1 MTRKKY
7 FLFTTLVFLI
17 SLLVALIWIGNTN
30 AGARFVVDRLAR
42 FVPGDIQ
49 LGEIKGTLAGDLRLE
64 GFNFRSSDWEVSANH
79 VRLRWKPLGIL
90 GGWIQIA
97 QLYLED
103 VKVNDLHPEVTTP
116 SDFTWPNVPGMLSW
130 LKARIRSFH
139 IAGITY
145 SKAGNKVL
153 FIEKVTAQAMW
164 YLGMMNVKEILITA
178 PEGSFYGI
186 LGANFANHKLSLQ
199 GRLLPHQAL
208 YGLDEHRIIL
218 KLAEEKKQRDING
231 TIRIIS
237 MAGNSERVKLT
248 TSVSI
253 LKGAITLNEI
263 ELREMGRSGALRGS
277 VGIDMFPVEHP
288 FKINLVFDGLGL
300 SRELESTKTVSGM
313 LEVKGD
319 VKGYKGL
326 FNVQTRGKPWA
337 QIDAAADF
345 EGNYDG
351 IHASNLQGK
360 FLNGTVHGSVQASW
374 VKGFLISGILKARN
388 IDTAL
393 ITPDWPGKINA
404 ELQGN
409 INWSDDG
416 SPRGAVK
423 FHLLESVLR
432 NKPLKGYVDAQWSKG
447 SLIISYGELRGN
459 GFDLSARGALK
470 DQISYQARVTDI
482 GGIIPQG
489 AGRFSAFGWVRE
501 SKGNWTGIVK
511 AEGSA
516 IKIDNLSV
524 DSASIDL
531 QLGNREA
538 KDIRGK
544 ILVRNMRKGALDLGS
559 PAFNI
564 DGSVSNHE
572 IRASL
577 SWPKAGMTITGR
589 GSYQEGKWAGNIY
602 KIEGTDE
609 YAGNFKATRP
619 VSLIASEEKVSMT
632 SLALISDSGE
642 IFELNGE
649 VEFIPLQGHF
659 NARWEKINLARAN
672 TLLTFGKM
680 EGSWSGSAS
689 ARIQQDNLLTLHS
702 SSSANL
708 IFTRD
713 KVLLRMS
720 PSIKIDSD
728 NEGIRVTGQVG
739 IEGGGKIEGHFFSTD
754 QAKVK
759 LPESGSLKLTW
770 NDINIA
776 QIGPWMP
783 RALNVRGKVSGKIE
797 GRLAP
802 GNRFD
807 ISGDTRASG
816 ASFSWR
822 GEGGFVR
829 SSADRINLD
838 FVWKDSSLK
847 GSIDLR
853 FDGNGK
859 VQSTFNLPV
868 PAHFPITY
876 DKSGPMEIL
885 AKGEVNEL
893 GMVTVLLPG
902 IVEETSGKL
911 VFDFRQTGT
920 WLQPRRTGHVRLEN
934 STLYLPATGVRI
946 KDIVTDAS
954 LADNVIELKSFMAR
968 SGAGSLRG
976 KGTFVLKEWH
986 IEHFKVQLNGEQ
998 FQIIY
1003 LPELELFANPDITFE
1018 GSGKKVTIRGTVLLP
1033 EGAVRDR
1040 QDKGVIRASED
1051 VIVSDRSK
1059 KVSKPLQTAIDAEIS
1074 VVFGDKVRIAIEGL
1088 VGRLTGRVLL
1098 TGQDPARILGKGTIK
1113 IVDGKFDS
1121 YGVKLDITRGN
1132 ITLDGG
1138 PVDRASLD
1146 IMAIK
1151 TFNPGSF
1158 DQIRAGVT
1166 VTGLALEPLI
1176 KLYSEPA
1183 MADSDILS
1191 YLLFGK
1197 PLRAGGSPDQTAI
1210 LMKSAGVLFGSS
1222 GGAGIQ
1228 EQIQQRLGLDTLEVT
1243 EGPSS
1248 TYASSRTTEGTMERS
1263 LVTVGKYLSP
1273 RLYVSYGRSVF
1284 SDEYLVSARYSLGRR
1299 VDIETR
1305 TGTQTSVDL
1314 YYKIEFF

>member
-1 MTRKKY
+1 MIRKKY
-7 FLFTTLVFLI
+7 FLFTALAFLI
-17 SLLVALIWIGNTN
+17 SVLAALIWIGNTN
-30 AGARFVVDRLAR
+30 AGARFVFNSLAR
-42 FVPGDIQ
+42 YVPGDIQ
-49 LGEIKGTLAGDLRLE
+49 FGEIKGTLAGDLRLE
-64 GFNFRSSDWEVSANH
+64 RFNFKSSDWEVSANH
-79 VRLRWKPLGIL
+79 VRLRWKPLGVL

-116 SDFTWPNVPGMLSW
+116 SYFTWPSVPVMFSW

-139 IAGITY
+139 IEGITY
-145 SKAGNKVL
+145 NKAGIKVM
-153 FIEKVTAQAMW
+153 FIEKVTAEAIW
-164 YLGMMNVKEILITA
+164 YLGMMNVKEILIAA

-186 LGANFANHKLSLQ
+186 LLANFANHKLSLQ
-199 GRLLPHQAL
+199 GRLLPHEAL
-208 YGLDEHRIIL
+208 YDLDEHHIIL

-231 TIRIIS
+231 NIRIIS
-237 MAGNSERVKLT
+237 MTGNSERIKLT
-248 TSVSI
+248 TSVNI
-253 LKGAITLNEI
+253 LKGAITLNNL
-263 ELREMGRSGALRGS
+263 ELREMGRPGVLRGS
-277 VGIDMFPVEHP
+277 IGLDMFPAEQP
-288 FKINLVFDGLGL
+288 FKINLVFDGLGF
-300 SRELESTKTVSGM
+300 SKESESIKTVSGT

-326 FNVQTRGKPWA
+326 FKIQTRGKPWT
-337 QIDAAADF
+337 QIEATADF

-351 IHASNLQGK
+351 IDAFHLQGK
-360 FLNGTVHGSVQASW
+360 FLNGTVHGFVQTSW

-393 ITPDWPGKINA
+393 ITSDWPGKMNA

-416 SPRGAVK
+416 TPKGSVK

-432 NKPLKGYVDAQWSKG
+432 NKPLKGSIDAQWSKG
-447 SLIISYGELRGN
+447 SLIISQGELRGN
-459 GFDLSARGALK
+459 GFDLFARGALK

-482 GGIIPQG
+482 GGIIPRG
-489 AGRFSAFGWVRE
+489 AGRFSVFGWVRE
-501 SKGNWTGIVK
+501 NKGIWTGTLK
-511 AEGSA
+511 ANGSA
-516 IKIDNLSV
+516 IKIDNFSI
-524 DSASIDL
+524 DSTAIDL
-531 QLGNREA
+531 QLGNRET

-544 ILVRNMRKGALDLGS
+544 ILARNVKKDTLNLGS
-559 PAFNI
+559 LEFNI
-564 DGSVSNHE
+564 EGKVSNHE
-572 IRASL
+572 ILASL
-577 SWPKAGMTITGR
+577 SWPEAGMTITGR
-589 GSYQEGKWAGNIY
+589 GSYQEGKWSGNIN

-609 YAGNFKATRP
+609 YAGNFRATRP
-619 VSLIASEEKVSMT
+619 VSLIASKEKVSMT
-632 SLALISDSGE
+632 SLTLISDSGE
-642 IFELNGE
+642 IFELNGD
-649 VEFIPLQGHF
+649 VEFNPLQGYF
-659 NARWEKINLARAN
+659 NTRWEKINLARAN
-672 TLLTFGKM
+672 TLFTFGKM
-680 EGSWSGSAS
+680 EGRWSGSAS
-689 ARIQQDNLLTLHS
+689 AKIQQGDLLTLHS
-702 SSSANL
+702 SSFANL
-708 IFTRD
+708 IFSKD
-713 KVLLRMS
+713 KVLFRMS
-720 PSIKIDSD
+720 PSIKVDSD
-728 NEGIRVTGQVG
+728 NEGIRITGQVG
-739 IEGGGKIEGHFFSTD
+739 MEGGGKIEGHFFSTH

-759 LPESGSLKLTW
+759 LPESGNFKLSW

-783 RALNVRGKVSGKIE
+783 RTLNIRGKVSGKIE
-797 GRLAP
+797 GKLVP

-807 ISGDTRASG
+807 ILGDTRVSG

-822 GEGGFVR
+822 GKEGFVR
-829 SSADRINLD
+829 SSADRIGLD

-847 GSIDLR
+847 GNIDLR
-853 FDGNGK
+853 FAGNGK

-868 PAHFPITY
+868 PAHFPISH
-876 DKSGPMEIL
+876 DKSGLMEIL
-885 AKGEVNEL
+885 AKGEVKEL

-902 IVEETSGKL
+902 IVEETSGKI
-911 VFDFRQTGT
+911 VFDFTQTGT
-920 WLQPRRTGHVRLEN
+920 WLQPRRTGHVLLEN
-934 STLYLPATGVRI
+934 STLYLPTTGVRI
-946 KDIVTDAS
+946 KDIVMDAS
-954 LADNVIELKSFMAR
+954 FADNVIELKSFMAR
-968 SGAGSLRG
+968 SGAGKLRG
-976 KGTFVLKEWH
+976 KGTFVLKEWR
-986 IEHFKVQLNGEQ
+986 IENFKIQLKGEQ

-1003 LPELELFANPDITFE
+1003 LPELELLANPDITFE

-1033 EGAVRDR
+1033 EGAIRDR

-1051 VIVSDRSK
+1051 VVVLDRPK
-1059 KVSKPLQTAIDAEIS
+1059 KVSKPLQTEIDAEIS
-1074 VVFGDKVRIAIEGL
+1074 VVFGDKVRVTIEGL
-1088 VGRLTGRVLL
+1088 VGRLTGKVLL
-1098 TGQDPARILGKGTIK
+1098 TGQDPSNIFGKGTIK

-1121 YGVKLDITRGN
+1121 YGVRLDITRGN

-1146 IMAIK
+1146 IMAVK

-1191 YLLFGK
+1191 YLLFGR

-1222 GGAGIQ
+1222 RGAGIQ
-1228 EQIQQRLGLDTLEVT
+1228 EQIQQHLGLDTLEVT

-1248 TYASSRTTEGTMERS
+1248 TYVSSRTTNGAMERS

>member
-7 FLFTTLVFLI
+7 FFFTALAFLVFVLA
-17 SLLVALIWIGNTN
+17 ALIWIGNTN
-30 AGARFVVDRLAR
+30 AGARFVFDRLAR
-42 FVPGDIQ
+42 YVPGDIQ
-49 LGEIKGTLAGDLRLE
+49 LGDIKGTLAGDLRLE
-64 GFNFRSSDWEVSANH
+64 GFNFRSSDWEVSAKH
-79 VRLRWKPLGIL
+79 VRLRWKPLGML

-97 QLYLED
+97 QFYLED

-116 SDFTWPNVPGMLSW
+116 SDFTWPSVPVMFSW

-145 SKAGNKVL
+145 NKAGNKAMS
-153 FIEKVTAQAMW
+153 IEKVTAQAIW
-164 YLGMMNVKEILITA
+164 YLGMMNVKEILIDA
-178 PEGSFYGI
+178 PEGFFYGI
-186 LGANFANHKLSLQ
+186 LGANFANHKLSLH
-199 GRLLPHQAL
+199 GRLLPHEAL
-208 YGLDEHRIIL
+208 YGLDEHNITL
-218 KLAEEKKQRDING
+218 NLAEEKKQGDING
-231 TIRIIS
+231 NIRIIS
-237 MAGNSERVKLT
+237 MTGNSERVKLT
-248 TSVSI
+248 TSVNI
-253 LKGAITLNEI
+253 LKGAITLNDV

-277 VGIDMFPVEHP
+277 IGIDMFPPERP
-288 FKINLVFDGLGL
+288 FKINLVFDGLGI
-300 SRELESTKTVSGM
+300 SQESESTKTVSGT

-319 VKGYKGL
+319 VRGYKGL
-326 FNVQTRGKPWA
+326 FRIQTRGKPWA

-360 FLNGTVHGSVQASW
+360 FLNGTVHGSVQTSW

-409 INWSDDG
+409 INWSNDG

-423 FHLLESVLR
+423 FHLLESMLR
-432 NKPLKGYVDAQWSKG
+432 NKPLKGYIDAQWSKE
-447 SLIISYGELRGN
+447 SLIISHGELKGN

-489 AGRFSAFGWVRE
+489 AGRLSAFGWVRE
-501 SKGNWTGIVK
+501 SKGNWTGILK

-516 IKIDNLSV
+516 IKIDNLSA
-524 DSASIDL
+524 DSAAIDL
-531 QLGNREA
+531 QLGNREK

-544 ILVRNMRKGALDLGS
+544 ILARNVKKGTLDLGS
-559 PAFNI
+559 PEFNI
-564 DGSVSNHE
+564 EGKVSNHE

-589 GSYQEGKWAGNIY
+589 GSYQEGKWSGNIY
-602 KIEGTDE
+602 KFDGTDE
-609 YAGNFKATRP
+609 YAGNFRATRP
-619 VSLIASEEKVSMT
+619 VSVIASKEKVSMT

-649 VEFIPLQGHF
+649 VEFNPLQGHF
-659 NARWEKINLARAN
+659 NTRWEKINLARAN
-672 TLLTFGKM
+672 TLFTFGKM
-680 EGSWSGSAS
+680 EGNWSGSAT
-689 ARIQQDNLLTLHS
+689 AKIQPDNLLTIHS

-708 IFTRD
+708 IFSKD
-713 KVLLRMS
+713 KVLFRMS
-720 PSIKIDSD
+720 PSINVDSD
-728 NEGIRVTGQVG
+728 NEGIRVTGQAG
-739 IEGGGKIEGHFFSTD
+739 IEGGGKIEGYFFSSD

-759 LPESGSLKLTW
+759 LPESGNFKLSW

-783 RALNVRGKVSGKIE
+783 RALNIRGKVSGKFQ

-807 ISGDTRASG
+807 ILGDTRVSG

-822 GEGGFVR
+822 GEGGIVR
-829 SSADRINLD
+829 SSADRIGLD

-847 GSIDLR
+847 GNIDLR
-853 FDGNGK
+853 FAGNGK
-859 VQSTFNLPV
+859 AQSRFNLPLA
-868 PAHFPITY
+868 AHFPITH
-876 DKSGPMEIL
+876 DKNGPMEIL

-911 VFDFRQTGT
+911 VFDFTQTGT
-920 WLQPRRTGHVRLEN
+920 WLRPRRTGHVLLEN

-954 LADNVIELKSFMAR
+954 FTDNVIELKSFMAR
-968 SGAGSLRG
+968 SGAGRLRG

-986 IEHFKVQLNGEQ
+986 IENFKVQLKGEQ

-1003 LPELELFANPDITFE
+1003 LPELELLANPDITFE

-1051 VIVSDRSK
+1051 VVVLDRPQK
-1059 KVSKPLQTAIDAEIS
+1059 ISKPLQTEIDTEIS
-1074 VVFGDKVRIAIEGL
+1074 VVFGDKVHITIEGL
-1088 VGRLTGRVLL
+1088 VGRLTGKVLI
-1098 TGQDPARILGKGTIK
+1098 TGQDPARIFGKGTIK

-1166 VTGLALEPLI
+1166 VTGLALNPLI
-1176 KLYSEPA
+1176 RLYSEPA

-1191 YLLFGK
+1191 YLLFGR

-1210 LMKSAGVLFGSS
+1210 LMKSAGVLFGGS

-1248 TYASSRTTEGTMERS
+1248 TYASSRTTNGGMERS